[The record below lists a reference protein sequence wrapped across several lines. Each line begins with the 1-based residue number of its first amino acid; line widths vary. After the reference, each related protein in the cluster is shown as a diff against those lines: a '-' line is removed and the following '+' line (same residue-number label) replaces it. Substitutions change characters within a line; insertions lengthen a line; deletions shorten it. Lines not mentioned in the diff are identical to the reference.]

1 MVDSFLLWTPILLV
15 GVVALLGF
23 VGCLTKPSPP
33 VGLITISP
41 ASSPTA
47 GGTAVV
53 ITGPN
58 EDFGSNATVKFGS
71 PPNDADVPGTIMS
84 STVMT
89 AVTPA
94 HAAGQVGVEVDYTLP
109 HGDGTKAIL
118 AKDSY
123 FTYYDAVVLLPPPVL
138 SRKTT
143 GTVNTA
149 TLAPSAGTKLVVAT
163 VQWGA
168 GGGAVLSSVSAPGVT
183 FSQAGTT
190 DILNPQ
196 QVATF
201 YAFADLTA
209 GLIVTATLSAATN
222 TDFNLLLAAYDNA
235 DPTSIP
241 ALPTSKQGVG
251 TNPAPTVTLQTTGLA
266 PGDLIYAAAIARN
279 AATVLNGSW
288 SQGAGFTVEAGQNS
302 YFLLEDYVLQQ
313 SDIDAGQISAAAT
326 DANGTATSRWYVFAM
341 AIKHS

>member
-1 MVDSFLLWTPILLV
+1 MIDSFLIWTPVLLIA
-15 GVVALLGF
+15 VVALLGF
-23 VGCLTKPSPP
+23 VGCLTTPSPP
-33 VGLITISP
+33 PGSITISP
-41 ASSPTA
+41 TSGPTA
-47 GGTAVV
+47 GGTAVT
-53 ITGPN
+53 IMGPGD
-58 EDFGSNATVKFGS
+58 DFGSNATVKFGS
-71 PPNDADVPGTIMS
+71 APNDADVPGTIMS
-84 STVMT
+84 SAVIT
-89 AVTPA
+89 AVTPT
-94 HAAGQVGVEVDYTLP
+94 HAAGEVSVEVDYNFP
-109 HGDGTKAIL
+109 GGDSAGPIL
-118 AKDSY
+118 LDGF
-123 FTYYDAVVLLPPPVL
+123 FTFYDPVVLLPPPVL

-168 GGGAVLSSVSAPGVT
+168 GGGAVLSSLSSPGVT

-209 GLIVTATLSAATN
+209 GLTVTATLSAATN

-235 DPTSIP
+235 DATSIP
-241 ALPTSKQGVG
+241 ALPTSQQGVG
-251 TNPAPTVTLQTTGLA
+251 TNPTPSVTLQTTTLA

-288 SQGAGFTVEAGQNS
+288 SPGTGFTVEAGQNS
-302 YFLLEDYVLQQ
+302 YFLLEDYLLQQ
-313 SDIDAGQISAAAT
+313 SDIDVGQISVTAT